1 MKRTATLLLILL
13 ALPLQAAWA
22 TPIVIGS
29 GSSLNGFP
37 FGEVSG
43 PIAYLGEYQQIY
55 LSTAFSG
62 PVFIH
67 QIAFESAA
75 LGTLVDTFTLGLGTT
90 SATPSDPGTTYAG
103 NKRQDFTQVFSGT
116 VVTTLMG
123 GSAFDL
129 VINLDDPFLYD
140 PGAGNLLLDV
150 FLTGASGNGAPFKA
164 GISTDVGRL
173 FNAGGTGSPTAT
185 SDFGLLTQFDVTQ
198 SQTPEPVTLT
208 LVGIGLAG
216 GVMVR
221 KRSKT

>member
-43 PIAYLGEYQQIY
+43 PIAYVGEYQQIY

-198 SQTPEPVTLT
+198 IPIPEPMTLT
-208 LVGIGLAG
+208 LVGIGLS

-221 KRSKT
+221 RRSKT